1 MLFWVVLIVWI
12 VPLIVLGVMAV
23 AVHGILATLLN
34 TAPARYC
41 HGGYKSFGSLE
52 DLCSLL

>member
-41 HGGYKSFGSLE
+41 HGGYKSFGSLV